1 MAQGIQYRKGL
12 VEEAAVVLITSL
24 LTEHWKGC
32 LMVGEVVVVKGAEAE
47 DGVAVEEEEAI
58 GNFTSSE
65 K

>member
-1 MAQGIQYRKGL
+1 M
-12 VEEAAVVLITSL
+12 VLITSL
-24 LTEHWKGC
+24 LTEHWKVC
-32 LMVGEVVVVKGAEAE
+32 LMAGEVVVVKGAEAE